1 MTSAIC
7 SHGCDE
13 RIRRQQR
20 PRRNGRNFPRV
31 LQRGRM
37 NLFVGRRRFEPPQ
50 HGDVSTHRPTVGQ
63 TAFPR
68 HEARAALNHLAR
80 FWAVGPGPLRR
91 RFTPRWRTPM
101 RDQRIP
107 IEWDRLR
114 T

>member
-7 SHGCDE
+7 CTATT
-13 RIRRQQR
+13 
-20 PRRNGRNFPRV
+20 NGSDDNNGPDVTAADFPRV

-37 NLFVGRRRFEPPQ
+37 NLFVGRRRFEPSQ

-68 HEARAALNHLAR
+68 HEARVALNHLAR

-91 RFTPRWRTPM
+91 RSLP
-101 RDQRIP
+101 DG
-107 IEWDRLR
+107 
-114 T
+114 